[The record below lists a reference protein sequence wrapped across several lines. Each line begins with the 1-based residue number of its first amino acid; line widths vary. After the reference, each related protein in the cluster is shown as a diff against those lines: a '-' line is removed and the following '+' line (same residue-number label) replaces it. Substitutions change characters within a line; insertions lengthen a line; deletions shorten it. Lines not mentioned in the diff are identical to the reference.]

1 MKANKRLLFLS
12 IIILLLVPGTGTVY
26 CTGWGES
33 QEDPVRHEYNML
45 DLFIARPL
53 GAAAGIAGT
62 GLFILSLPFTIPT
75 GAVDEAA
82 RMFVSEPFRFSF
94 KREYPDRNF

>member
-1 MKANKRLLFLS
+1 MRATQKFFFLS
-12 IIILLLVPGTGTVY
+12 IIILLIPATVY

-33 QEDPVRHEYNML
+33 QQDPIRNEYNML

-53 GAAAGIAGT
+53 GVAAGIAGT

-75 GAVDEAA
+75 GGVNEAA
-82 RMFVSEPFRFSF
+82 RMFVNEPFRFSL
-94 KREYPDRNF
+94 KREYPDPNF